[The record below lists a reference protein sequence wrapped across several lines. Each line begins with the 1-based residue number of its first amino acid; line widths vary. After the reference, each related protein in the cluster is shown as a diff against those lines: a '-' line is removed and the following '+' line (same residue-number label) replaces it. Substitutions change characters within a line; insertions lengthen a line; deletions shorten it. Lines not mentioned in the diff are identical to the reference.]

1 MKKFLKNTT
10 LFLLPLIIII
20 ILFFTLFVYINNQSN
35 VFKIEPSISNV
46 YIGDSHIQ
54 LAINDSIIPNSINI
68 ATSAESFYFSYYKL
82 KMVLDNNPSIDT
94 VYLGLSYH
102 SLSIYYNRFIN
113 GDCSAAVAPNYF
125 YLLPLD
131 EQFRMINWNTNN
143 LIPFMLSI
151 IEQSINRVVN
161 KKNYPYIDGFIY
173 RFEKTKA
180 NKSSMDKRLH
190 FQYYTNKRVNAFSK
204 LNIDYLDKIIDMCKS
219 KGVVLITLNTPLH
232 EYYYKNTP
240 VKYKEKLRDLI
251 NSRGL
256 NYIDLSKI
264 KLDDDCFIPDGDHV
278 SEKGADKTTTLLKD
292 IIKHKHTALY
302 KNNNCDSE

>member
-1 MKKFLKNTT
+1 
-10 LFLLPLIIII
+10 
-20 ILFFTLFVYINNQSN
+20 
-35 VFKIEPSISNV
+35 
-46 YIGDSHIQ
+46 
-54 LAINDSIIPNSINI
+54 
-68 ATSAESFYFSYYKL
+68 
-82 KMVLDNNPSIDT
+82 MVLDNNPSIDT

-102 SLSIYYNRFIN
+102 SLSIYYNKFIN

-151 IEQSINRVVN
+151 IEQSINRITN
-161 KKNYPYIDGFIY
+161 KKSYPYIDGFIY

-232 EYYYKNTP
+232 EYYYKNIP

-278 SEKGADKTTTLLKD
+278 SERGADKTTTLLKE

-302 KNNNCDSE
+302 KNNSCDSE